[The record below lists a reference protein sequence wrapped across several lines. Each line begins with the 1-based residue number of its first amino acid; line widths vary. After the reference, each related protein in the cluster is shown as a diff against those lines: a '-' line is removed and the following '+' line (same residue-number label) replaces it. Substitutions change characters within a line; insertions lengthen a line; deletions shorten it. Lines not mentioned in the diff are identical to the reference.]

1 MSTKLQQV
9 IEAIKPINEKAGET
23 ALHHINNLTK
33 PLGSLGELEIIGVKL
48 AEITGKALPEVSPPG
63 VIVFAADHGIADEG
77 VSAYPQEVTAQM
89 VLNLLSGGAGI
100 NVFTNAVN
108 GMIEVVD
115 VGVKSDIDCQDLIHA
130 KIAWGTKNFAKEEA
144 MTRDEAVQ
152 SLEIGMERAKAMIDD
167 KGAKLLI
174 VGELGIANTTVSS
187 AITAILI
194 NKEVRSLVG
203 QGTGIL
209 PTALDFK
216 ASVIEKAL
224 EKHKPNPD
232 DAIDILQKVGGF
244 EIGAMAG
251 AMLYAASRRIP
262 ILLDGFICTASA
274 LLAEKL
280 APNVK
285 DYMLAG
291 HQSAEPGHKAALEAL
306 DKKPLLQLQLR
317 LGEGSGA
324 ALAFHLVE
332 ASTKM
337 MKEMATFEAANVSK
351 EIEI

>member
-1 MSTKLQQV
+1 MSTMLQQV
-9 IEAIKPINEKAGET
+9 LEAIQPINQEAGET
-23 ALHHINNLTK
+23 ARLHINNLTK
-33 PLGSLGELEIIGVKL
+33 PLGSLGELETIGVKL
-48 AEITGKALPEVSPPG
+48 SEITGKALPEVTPPG
-63 VIVFAADHGIADEG
+63 VIVFAADHGIAEEG
-77 VSAYPQEVTAQM
+77 VSAYPQDVTAQM
-89 VLNLLSGGAGI
+89 VMNLLSGGAGI

-108 GMIEVVD
+108 GMIEIVD

-130 KIAWGTKNFAKEEA
+130 KIAFGTKNFAKGEA
-144 MTRDEAVQ
+144 MTREEALQ
-152 SLEIGMERAKAMIDD
+152 SLEIGMERAKAMID

-174 VGELGIANTTVSS
+174 VGEMGIANTTASS
-187 AITAILI
+187 AITAILT

-216 ASVIEKAL
+216 ANVIEKAL
-224 EKHKPNPD
+224 ELHKPNPD

-251 AMLYAASRRIP
+251 AMLYAASRKIP

-280 APNVK
+280 APNAK

-291 HQSAEPGHKAALEAL
+291 HQSVEPGHQAALEAL
-306 DKKPLLQLQLR
+306 GKKPLLQLQLR
-317 LGEGSGA
+317 LGEGTGA
-324 ALAFHLVE
+324 ALAFHLVK

-337 MKEMATFEAANVSK
+337 MKEMATFETANVSK
-351 EIEI
+351 ESENQ